1 MVEKG
6 KSVGNM
12 NTKEAI
18 QACEFDDGYLEMF
31 VWEIKKNTEKSDSC
45 MSKVR
50 MVGTIIVLGV
60 YQL

>member
-1 MVEKG
+1 
-6 KSVGNM
+6 M

-50 MVGTIIVLGV
+50 MVGTMIVLGV